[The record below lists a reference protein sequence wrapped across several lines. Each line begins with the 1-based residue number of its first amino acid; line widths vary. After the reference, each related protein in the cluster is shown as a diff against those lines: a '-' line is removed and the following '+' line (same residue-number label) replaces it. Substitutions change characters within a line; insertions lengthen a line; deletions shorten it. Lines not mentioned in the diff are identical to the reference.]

1 MDLNRGRLHLLIV
14 AAGSG
19 RRMGAEGNKLLLPLQ
34 GRPLLAWTL
43 ESALASES
51 IAWLGVVGQP
61 CDREAIEALL
71 QPLQPRQPWCW
82 IQGEPRVS
90 NRWPA
95 VWRRFPQML
104 STS

>member
-51 IAWLGVVGQP
+51 IAWLGVVASPATARRLKRCCSRCSPASPG
-61 CDREAIEALL
+61 AGSK
-71 QPLQPRQPWCW
+71 
-82 IQGEPRVS
+82 GEPRVS

-95 VWRRFPQML
+95 VWRRFPQ
-104 STS
+104 S